1 MKYYIGLDLGTNSVG
16 YAATD
21 EQYQLLKTH
30 QKPMA
35 GVRLF
40 DEAQTAAKR
49 RQARISKRR
58 LERRNQR
65 LALLEDLFSQEISKI
80 DPGFFQRLKS
90 SYFLP
95 EDKEG
100 IAKDQQNTLFNDPH
114 FTDRDYHIN
123 YPTIYHLRQELMT
136 SSEPHDVRLVF
147 LALHHILKHRG
158 HFLTTGEIGE
168 PGGNL
173 ENSYSQLLS
182 ALSDDF
188 SVDLS
193 PNLAEP
199 IKQILINKTI
209 RRSEKLDALVDLM
222 DREEEIIPL
231 LAKLLVGF
239 SVDIHKLFGE
249 QYKGQSP

>member
-1 MKYYIGLDLGTNSVG
+1 
-16 YAATD
+16 
-21 EQYQLLKTH
+21 
-30 QKPMA
+30 MA
-35 GVRLF
+35 LV
-40 DEAQTAAKR
+40 
-49 RQARISKRR
+49 
-58 LERRNQR
+58 
-65 LALLEDLFSQEISKI
+65 
-80 DPGFFQRLKS
+80 FFQRLKS

-158 HFLTTGEIGE
+158 HFLTSGEIGE
-168 PGGNL
+168 LGGNL

-182 ALSDDF
+182 ALLDDF

-239 SVDIHKLFGE
+239 SVDIQKLFGE
-249 QYKGQSP
+249 QYKGQSPKNVSFSGAGFEDEKQAELQQLLTDPEFSLLQTAFSFYSQFNSTACCRVIPVFQPLKSGYLINTRLI